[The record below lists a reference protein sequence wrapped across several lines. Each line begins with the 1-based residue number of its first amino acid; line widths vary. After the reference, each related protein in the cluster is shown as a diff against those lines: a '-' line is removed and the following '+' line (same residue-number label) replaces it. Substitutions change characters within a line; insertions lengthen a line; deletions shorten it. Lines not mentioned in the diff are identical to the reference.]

1 MSFERLVDQI
11 LRRPWRRRNTN
22 HHGGN
27 PNPAQ
32 YSSPHQNAAPN
43 DYAYPEHNPDLPEF
57 IKNEINNNAQ
67 SDYDSSFGSRKSK
80 AKKGRKK
87 RNWLLSLIWPQFK
100 APEKPK
106 YKRPPRPWYWAITV
120 FVAYWSMIG
129 AVWATLALVIAVTV
143 YGLISPDPL
152 KAGLT
157 NKPAYISIVAA
168 NGKVIAEKGLRRNH
182 VKLTE
187 MPPHVVAAVL
197 ATEDWR
203 FYYHPGLDPIGILR
217 ATIKNRRA
225 GRIVAGGS
233 TITQQLAK
241 VLFLK
246 PTRSYMRKVEE
257 MLLSFWLEYRF
268 SKKQILE
275 LYLNRIYFGAGNYG
289 IEAAAQHYFGKS
301 VSNISIYE
309 AAMLAG
315 LIKSPTYY
323 SPTTD
328 FQRSLDRGKTVLKT
342 MYNGWFISRKQ
353 YEQALKEPPSLRS
366 YLPSE
371 SYGYIIDWVVERASA
386 HGQNL
391 QADMIVETTVDY
403 DLQGTAQRIVDEN
416 MAQHGQKYRAKQG
429 AIVILDLNGGVQAL
443 VGGRDY
449 RKNQF
454 NRIVKA
460 RRQPG
465 STFKPFIFLAAM
477 ENGKKPDSYV
487 HDGPVRVGD
496 WEPKNYSNR
505 YYGDVTMRDAL
516 AKSLNTVAV
525 RLAEW
530 VGRDRVIK
538 TAHRLGISTKL
549 NNNPSIALGTSEVS
563 PLEITGAYT
572 SFANGGYAVQPHI
585 INRIRDKNGNVLYE
599 NKTKN
604 WGRVIRP
611 HYVAAM
617 NDMLTTTV
625 ISGTAQK
632 ASLDPHQVAGK
643 TGTGQGY
650 RDAWFIGYTGHYVGG
665 VWIGN
670 DDFKPMRESTGGALP
685 AMIWHD
691 VMQYAHLNK
700 APKPLPGG
708 NWKSQEGQWA
718 DERSPRRSKSFWG
731 SIFGGSSSDDTM
743 LGSENHQR
751 KRQRQKKEFE
761 DIFGKDF

>member
-11 LRRPWRRRNTN
+11 LRRPWRRRGSGQPGANT
-22 HHGGN
+22 G
-27 PNPAQ
+27 Q
-32 YSSPHQNAAPN
+32 YSSPRQNASPN
-43 DYAYPEHNPDLPEF
+43 DYAYPEHNSDLPEF
-57 IKNEINNNAQ
+57 IKSEINNGAQ
-67 SDYDSSFGSRKSK
+67 SDYDSSFGGKKSK
-80 AKKGRKK
+80 NKEPRK
-87 RNWLLSLIWPQFK
+87 RHWLLSILWPRFK
-100 APEKPK
+100 SPEKPK

-129 AVWATLALVIAVTV
+129 AVWVTLGLVIAVTI
-143 YGLISPDPL
+143 YGLLSPDPL

-203 FYYHPGLDPIGILR
+203 FYYHPGLDPIGIIR
-217 ATIKNRRA
+217 ATIQNRRA

-246 PTRSYMRKVEE
+246 PTRSYTRKIEE
-257 MLLSFWLEYRF
+257 MLLSFWIEYRF
-268 SKKQILE
+268 SKDQILE

-301 VSNISIYE
+301 VAEISIYE
-309 AAMLAG
+309 SAMLAG

-323 SPTTD
+323 SPTTN
-328 FQRSLDRGKTVLKT
+328 FQRSLDRGKVVLRT

-353 YEQALKEPPSLRS
+353 YEQALTEPPSLRS

-391 QADMIVETTVDY
+391 QDDMIVETTVDY
-403 DLQGTAQRIVDEN
+403 DLQGTAQRIVNEN
-416 MAQHGQKYRAKQG
+416 MAEHGEKYRAKQG
-429 AIVILDLNGGVQAL
+429 ALVILDLNGGVQAL

-454 NRIVKA
+454 NRIVQA

-465 STFKPFIFLAAM
+465 STFKPFIYLTAM
-477 ENGKKPDSYV
+477 EHGKKPDSYV
-487 HDGPVRVGD
+487 EDSPIRIGN
-496 WEPKNYSNR
+496 WEPKNYSKR
-505 YYGDVTMRDAL
+505 YYGEVTMRDAL
-516 AKSLNTVAV
+516 AKSLNTAAV
-525 RLAEW
+525 RLSEW

-538 TAHRLGISTKL
+538 TAHRLGIATKL
-549 NNNPSIALGTSEVS
+549 HNNPSIALGTAEVS
-563 PLEITGAYT
+563 PLEITAAYA
-572 SFANGGYAVQPHI
+572 SFANGGFAVQPHI
-585 INRIRDKNGNVLYE
+585 ITRIKDKSGNVLYQ

-632 ASLDPHQVAGK
+632 AALDPHQVAGK

-650 RDAWFIGYTGHYVGG
+650 RDAWFIGYTGHYIGG

-670 DDFKPMRESTGGALP
+670 DDFKPMKDSTGGALP

-691 VMQYAHLNK
+691 IMQYAHLNK
-700 APKPLPGG
+700 QPKPLPGG
-708 NWKSQEGQWA
+708 NWKNQEGQWA
-718 DERSPRRSKSFWG
+718 SEERPGGRRKSFWG
-731 SIFGGSSSDDTM
+731 SIFGSSSDVSGS
-743 LGSENHQR
+743 GSESHRR
-751 KRQRQKKEFE
+751 KRDRQRKEFE
-761 DIFGKDF
+761 DIFGNDF

>member
-11 LRRPWRRRNTN
+11 LRRPWRRKSSG
-22 HHGGN
+22 HPGAN
-27 PNPAQ
+27 PQ
-32 YSSPHQNAAPN
+32 HYSSPRRSAPPN
-43 DYAYPEHNPDLPEF
+43 DYAYPEYSNDLPEF
-57 IKNEINNNAQ
+57 IKGENAQ
-67 SDYDSSFGSRKSK
+67 SDYDGSFGGKQGKQKQKRPRSR
-80 AKKGRKK
+80 
-87 RNWLLSLIWPQFK
+87 LMSLIWPK
-100 APEKPK
+100 RNIPERQKI
-106 YKRPPRPWYWAITV
+106 KRPPRVWYWAITV
-120 FVAYWSMIG
+120 FVTYWSMIA
-129 AVWATLALVIAVTV
+129 AVWGVIALVIAVTI

-157 NKPAYISIVAA
+157 NKPAYISIVAS

-182 VKLTE
+182 VKLEE
-187 MPPHVVAAVL
+187 MPKHVVNAVL

-203 FYYHPGLDPIGILR
+203 FYYHPGLDPIGIIR

-246 PTRSYMRKVEE
+246 PTRSYWRKAEE

-301 VSNISIYE
+301 VADITIYE
-309 AAMLAG
+309 ASMLAG

-323 SPTTD
+323 APTNNFD
-328 FQRSLDRGKTVLKT
+328 RSLKRGRVVLKT

-353 YEQALKEPPSLRS
+353 YEKALTEPPTLRS

-371 SYGYIIDWVVERASA
+371 SYGYVIDWVVERASA

-391 QADMIVETTVDY
+391 QDDMIVETTVDY
-403 DLQGTAQRIVDEN
+403 DLQGTAQRIVNEN
-416 MAQHGQKYRAKQG
+416 MAEHGEKYRAKQG
-429 AIVILDLNGGVQAL
+429 AIVILDLNGGVRAL

-454 NRIVKA
+454 NRIVQA

-465 STFKPFIFLAAM
+465 STFKPFVYLAAM
-477 ENGKKPDSYV
+477 ENGKKPDSLIS
-487 HDGPVRVGD
+487 DSPVRVGN
-496 WEPKNYSNR
+496 WEPQNYSKR

-516 AKSLNTVAV
+516 SKSLNTVAV
-525 RLAEW
+525 RLSEW

-538 TAHRLGISTKL
+538 TAHRLGIATKL
-549 NNNPSIALGTSEVS
+549 KNNPSIALGTSEVS

-572 SFANGGYAVQPHI
+572 SFANGGFAVQPHI
-585 INRIRDKNGNVLYE
+585 ITRIKDKKGNILYQ

-625 ISGTAQK
+625 LSGTAK
-632 ASLDPHQVAGK
+632 RASLDPHQVAGK

-670 DDFKPMRESTGGALP
+670 DDFKPMKDSTGGALP
-685 AMIWHD
+685 AMIWKD

-700 APKPLPGG
+700 VPKELPGG
-708 NWKSQEGQWA
+708 NWKSQQGEWA
-718 DERSPRRSKSFWG
+718 QEARPRRKSFWG
-731 SIFGGSSSDDTM
+731 SLFGGSSSSDDTT
-743 LGSENHQR
+743 LGNETRQR
-751 KRQRQKKEFE
+751 KRQRQSKEF
-761 DIFGKDF
+761 DKIFGDDF